1 MNKLLA
7 ITSGL
12 LVAGSAVAEFTP
24 PTLNVDGKVKFDTA
38 YVSEGRRQLDQHFAP
53 SAEVGVPLFDNAGE
67 FYVGLDAYLKVNH
80 KKGSDVASANKISPY
95 VGFSYDITD
104 IFTLDLWYTLNR
116 LDSKPEIRNVG
127 GQYVASVFPDPANGN
142 ADSVKNRNG
151 GALVSIAAV
160 PGGHQGF
167 NADLDDAY
175 TNNAAVPNP
184 HNMSEVADLLD
195 LVQLPIGKRQSHE
208 ISFGIMA
215 DVLLDPALYFSYD
228 FTQKKA
234 NVEGTISHTFDLG
247 SVGANGFAIDL
258 GAKLGYTRV
267 KKPFGLD
274 SKTKVLHVWEDKS
287 ANPAVLKHEL
297 GELFN
302 KKSWFYMGANADLVY
317 AFNEHAK
324 ARAGVAFSYN
334 NAGKNT
340 WVNDLNKKKHN
351 IWFSSALEFSF

>member
-1 MNKLLA
+1 MNKLLT

-127 GQYVASVFPDPANGN
+127 GQYIASVFSNNNVDSVADRGDGALMAVADFWSNGGNNGLLDLYQAGNGN
-142 ADSVKNRNG
+142 DM
-151 GALVSIAAV
+151 
-160 PGGHQGF
+160 
-167 NADLDDAY
+167 
-175 TNNAAVPNP
+175 NAAVN
-184 HNMSEVADLLD
+184 LLSF
-195 LVQLPIGKRQSHE
+195 QRSPIGKRQSHE

-234 NVEGTISHTFDLG
+234 NVEGTIGHTFDLG

-287 ANPAVLKHEL
+287 VNPAVLKHEL
-297 GELFN
+297 GDLFN

-334 NAGKNT
+334 SAGKNT

>member
-12 LVAGSAVAEFTP
+12 LAAGSAAAEFVP
-24 PTLNVDGKVKFDTA
+24 PTLSVDGKVAFDTA

-80 KKGSDVASANKISPY
+80 KKGSDVASANKVSPY

-116 LDSKPEIRNVG
+116 LGSKPEIRD
-127 GQYVASVFPDPANGN
+127 VAGRYIASIFPDPANNG
-142 ADSVKNRNG
+142 AD
-151 GALVSIAAV
+151 AVSNHDGTLTPIAV
-160 PGGHQGF
+160 GLNPF
-167 NADLDDAY
+167 YTDLDNAY
-175 TNNAAVPNP
+175 AV
-184 HNMSEVADLLD
+184 NMATVLQGLNLQKS
-195 LVQLPIGKRQSHE
+195 PIGKRQSHE

-215 DVLLDPALYFSYD
+215 DVLCDPALYFSYD

-234 NVEGTISHTFDLG
+234 NVEGTIGHTFDLG
-247 SVGANGFAIDL
+247 SVGASGFAIDL
-258 GAKLGYTRV
+258 GAKLGYTHV
-267 KKPFGLD
+267 KKPFGID
-274 SKTKVLHVWEDKS
+274 SKTKVLQVWEDKS
-287 ANPAVLKHEL
+287 VNPAVLKHEL

-302 KKSWFYMGANADLVY
+302 KKSWVYFGANADVVY

-324 ARAGVAFSYN
+324 ARAGVAFSCN
-334 NAGKNT
+334 SAGKNT
-340 WVNDLNKKKHN
+340 WVNDLNRKKHN
-351 IWFSSALEFSF
+351 IWFSTGLEFSF